1 MREPQFRKLVGLVRL
16 CGGCPARSA
25 MAAIEHGRPVQING
39 REFTGPVELI
49 QEANRVDDRLALG
62 MSG

>member
-1 MREPQFRKLVGLVRL
+1 
-16 CGGCPARSA
+16 